1 MQPYSTSA
9 TIFEEV
15 GAVKLNSQK
24 LSKRLETVASYVPKG
39 SKLADIGSDHAYL
52 PCYLAH
58 QGIIDSAI
66 AGEVV
71 KGPYESAVKEV
82 KKEGLQ
88 ESVVVRLADG
98 LDAIEESDQID
109 VITIAGMGGPLIVS
123 IIEKGKPKL
132 KNVNR
137 LILQP
142 NVHAKAIREWA
153 VNNEWKLIDEKI
165 LKEDSKIYEVLILER
180 GPAQYT
186 DADTLMG
193 PYLLKEKNTV
203 FLEKWNSELNQWR
216 RIVDSLNL
224 TNEVQSARKEEIEN
238 LISLVEGE
246 IGQ

>member
-1 MQPYSTSA
+1 M
-9 TIFEEV
+9 
-15 GAVKLNSQK
+15 NSQK

-39 SKLADIGSDHAYL
+39 SRLADIGSDHAYL

-58 QGIIDSAI
+58 QGMIDRAI

-88 ESVVVRLADG
+88 NSIVVRLADG
-98 LDAIEESDQID
+98 LDAIRESDQID
-109 VITIAGMGGPLIVS
+109 TITIAGMGGPLIVS
-123 IIEKGKPKL
+123 IIEKGKTKL
-132 KNVNR
+132 TNVQR

-165 LKEDSKIYEVLILER
+165 LKEDRKIYEVLVLER
-180 GPAQYT
+180 GTVNYS
-186 DADTLMG
+186 DVETLMG
-193 PYLLKEKNTV
+193 PFLLKDKNLI
-203 FLEKWNSELNQWR
+203 FLEKWNSEVNQWR

-224 TNEVQSARKEEIEN
+224 ATEDQTMRKEELEK